1 MKRDKIEIVK
11 SFYLGQK
18 NCINIIIYG
27 KNIDKD
33 PSFTFKIKFPD
44 GQSISWDS
52 CLENCG
58 GFEFETQEDA
68 IDAALD
74 FLVDHTS
81 FKEIDEPI
89 NLENPE
95 DNIEEVPEDFRLDM
109 KN

>member
-27 KNIDKD
+27 KKIDKD
-33 PSFTFKIKFPD
+33 PSFTFEVKFPN
-44 GQSISWDS
+44 GRSISWDS

-74 FLVDHTS
+74 FLIDHAS
-81 FKEIDEPI
+81 FEEIDEPM